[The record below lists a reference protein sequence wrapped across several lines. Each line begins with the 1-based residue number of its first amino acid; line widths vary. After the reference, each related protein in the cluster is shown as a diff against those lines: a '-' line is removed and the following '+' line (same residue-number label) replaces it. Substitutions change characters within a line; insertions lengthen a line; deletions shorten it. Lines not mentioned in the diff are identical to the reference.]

1 MNGKTQKRKT
11 TNQERT
17 KEETTAIERT
27 NKKHQLKKDNTD
39 KKHLLNSL
47 FQGGLMATYWL
58 VGRKEEER
66 DD

>member
-1 MNGKTQKRKT
+1 MKTKT
-11 TNQERT
+11 IFKLDNVLSYS
-17 KEETTAIERT
+17 EETIAIERT